1 MNFYDEVNTI
11 LYLLIFQ
18 FKAIFLYWIA
28 GVIAGSVVS
37 VFAADK
43 INGLIGRAGK
53 RGYGLL
59 AAIPAALLGA
69 ASPVCMY
76 GTIPLIAVL
85 GRKGVPQY
93 LLAAFMVSSILINP
107 NLFIF
112 GFALGAP
119 MALTRLALSLLAGIV
134 AGLLVKLFFSR
145 KALFN
150 FNGFEEVGKSD
161 DRSKTAVRLFK
172 SIHRGIIKTA
182 PYFLVGILLTA
193 LFDRY
198 FPKELILN
206 LFGSN
211 AGFGVL
217 LAASLGIPV
226 YVCGGGTI
234 PLIRDW
240 MDAGM
245 SPGSALAFMISGPA
259 TKITNLGAVKI
270 ILGVRNFSLYIAF
283 NLIFAVAAGVIT
295 DIMIGDTPS

>member
-1 MNFYDEVNTI
+1 MNFFNEVYI
-11 LYLLIFQ
+11 IFFLMIFQ
-18 FKAIFLYWIA
+18 FKAIFLYWFA
-28 GVIAGSVVS
+28 GVAAGSAAS
-37 VFAADK
+37 VFASER
-43 INGLIGRAGK
+43 INSLIGGFGK
-53 RGYGLL
+53 RGHGLL
-59 AAIPAALLGA
+59 AAVPAALLGA

-76 GTIPLIAVL
+76 GTVPLIAVL

-112 GFALGAP
+112 SFALGVP
-119 MALTRLALSLLAGIV
+119 MALTRLALSLLTGIV
-134 AGLLVKLFFSR
+134 AGLLVKLFFNR
-145 KALFN
+145 RAFFN
-150 FNGFEEVGKSD
+150 LNGFEETAKSN
-161 DRSKTAVRLFK
+161 DRTKPVIKLLK

-182 PYFLVGILLTA
+182 PYFLMGIFLTA

-198 FPKELILN
+198 FPRELIID

-211 AGFGVL
+211 TGLGVL

-245 SPGSALAFMISGPA
+245 SPGSALAFMITGPA

-270 ILGVRNFSLYIAF
+270 ILGAGNFSLYVVF
-283 NLIFAVAAGVIT
+283 NIVFAVAAG
-295 DIMIGDTPS
+295 MIADLM

>member
-1 MNFYDEVNTI
+1 MDFYKEVNI
-11 LYLLIFQ
+11 IFYLVIFQ
-18 FKAIFLYWIA
+18 FKAIFLYWFA
-28 GVIAGSVVS
+28 GVVAGSAAS
-37 VFAADK
+37 VFAAEK
-43 INGLIGRAGK
+43 INSLIGRAGK

-59 AAIPAALLGA
+59 AAIPAALLGT

-85 GRKGVPQY
+85 GKKGVSQY
-93 LLAAFMVSSILINP
+93 LLVAFMVSSILINP

-112 GFALGAP
+112 SFALGAP
-119 MALTRLALSLLAGIV
+119 MALTRLALSILAGIV
-134 AGLLVKLFFSR
+134 AGSLVKLFFDG

-150 FNGFEEVGKSD
+150 FSGFEETRKSE
-161 DRSKTAVRLFK
+161 DRSKPAIRLLK
-172 SIHRGIIKTA
+172 SIHRGIVKTA
-182 PYFLVGILLTA
+182 PYFLFGIFLTA

-234 PLIRDW
+234 PMVRDW

-245 SPGSALAFMISGPA
+245 SSGSALAFMITGPA
-259 TKITNLGAVKI
+259 TKITNLSAVKI
-270 ILGVRNFSLYIAF
+270 ILGVKNFSLYIAF